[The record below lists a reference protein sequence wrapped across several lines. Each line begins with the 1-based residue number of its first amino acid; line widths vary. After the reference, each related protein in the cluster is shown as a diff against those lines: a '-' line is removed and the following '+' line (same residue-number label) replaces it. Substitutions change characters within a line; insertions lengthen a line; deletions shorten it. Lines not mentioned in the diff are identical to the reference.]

1 MGCGPVQGG
10 DGVPWMELWSQ
21 RQLVTCSTPFHP
33 TRDWNS
39 CPQVLLLIS
48 HRTSDAIQDF
58 SLHKAQSFNNSSFC
72 IAFRITGS
80 QPKTLGGCWGRERR
94 REERRAGGRARDG
107 ERGRPCDPPHHHDV
121 IVIGGEGAGGEQAPA
136 FVFHGIQGNAAPI
149 SYWVDQH
156 KPKWCCLGKGG
167 GNEVSSLR
175 SWQWWIHGRAG
186 GGRRVKVA
194 KYF

>member
-1 MGCGPVQGG
+1 MGRHRG
-10 DGVPWMELWSQ
+10 
-21 RQLVTCSTPFHP
+21 
-33 TRDWNS
+33 
-39 CPQVLLLIS
+39 LLE
-48 HRTSDAIQDF
+48 D
-58 SLHKAQSFNNSSFC
+58 SFFIKRNHNKNSSFC
-72 IAFRITGS
+72 IAFRIAGPKNSWRLLGEGEAPRTG
-80 QPKTLGGCWGRERR
+80 
-94 REERRAGGRARDG
+94 RAGGRARDR
-107 ERGRPCDPPHHHDV
+107 ERDRPCDPPHHHDV